1 MTDIQAVTTDRAP
14 IPRGPYSPAIRAGT
28 MVFVAGQVPLDPA
41 TNQPVEG
48 SIEDQTRRVLENMAA
63 ILEATG
69 SSMARV
75 VKVTIF
81 LADIGDFAAVN
92 GVYASYFTDTP
103 PARSTVAGTL
113 PSGFRLMIDAIAVD

>member
-1 MTDIQAVTTDRAP
+1 MTEIRAITTDRAP

-48 SIEDQTRRVLENMAA
+48 SIEDQTRRVMENIAA
-63 ILEATG
+63 ILEAAG
-69 SSMARV
+69 SSLARV

-92 GVYASYFTDTP
+92 GVYASYFTGTP
-103 PARSTVAGTL
+103 PARSTIAGTL

>member
-1 MTDIQAVTTDRAP
+1 MTEIQAITTDRAP
-14 IPRGPYSPAIRAGT
+14 IPRGPYSPAVRAGT

-41 TNQPVEG
+41 TNTPVEG
-48 SIEDQTRRVLENMAA
+48 SIEDQTRRVLDNMAA
-63 ILEATG
+63 ILEAAG
-69 SSMARV
+69 SSLARV

-92 GVYASYFTDTP
+92 GVYASYFTGTP
-103 PARSTVAGTL
+103 PARSTVAGAL

>member
-1 MTDIQAVTTDRAP
+1 MTDIQAITTDRAP
-14 IPRGPYSPAIRAGT
+14 IPRGPYSLAIRAGG

-41 TNQPVEG
+41 TNQPVLG
-48 SIEDQTRRVLENMAA
+48 GIEEQTRRVMDNIAA
-63 ILEATG
+63 ILEAAG
-69 SSMARV
+69 SSLDRV
-75 VKVTIF
+75 VKATIF

-92 GVYASYFTDTP
+92 GVYAEYFRGTP

>member
-1 MTDIQAVTTDRAP
+1 MTDIQAITTDRAP
-14 IPRGPYSPAIRAGT
+14 IPRGPYSPAIRAGG

-41 TNQPVEG
+41 TNQPVVG
-48 SIEDQTRRVLENMAA
+48 SIEEQARRVMENIAA
-63 ILEATG
+63 ILEAAG
-69 SSMARV
+69 SSLDRV
-75 VKVTIF
+75 VKATIF

-92 GVYASYFTDTP
+92 GVYAEYFKNRP

>member
-1 MTDIQAVTTDRAP
+1 MTDIQAITTDRAP
-14 IPRGPYSPAIRAGT
+14 IPRGPYSPAIRAGG

-41 TNQPVEG
+41 TNAPVEG
-48 SIEDQTRRVLENMAA
+48 SIEEQTRRVLDNMKA
-63 ILEATG
+63 ILDAAG
-69 SSMARV
+69 SSLDRV

-92 GVYASYFTDTP
+92 GVYATYFTGTP
-103 PARSTVAGTL
+103 PARSTVAGAL

>member
-1 MTDIQAVTTDRAP
+1 MTDIQVIRTERAP
-14 IPRGPYSPAIRAGT
+14 IPRGPYSPAIRAGN

-48 SIEDQTRRVLENMAA
+48 SIEEQTRRVMENVKA

-69 SSMARV
+69 SSLERV
-75 VKVTIF
+75 VKATIF

-92 GVYASYFTDTP
+92 GVYAEYFAGTP

>member
-1 MTDIQAVTTDRAP
+1 MTEIRAITTDRAP
-14 IPRGPYSPAIRAGT
+14 IARGPYSPAVRAGT

-41 TNQPVEG
+41 TNTPVEG
-48 SIEDQTRRVLENMAA
+48 NIEDQTRRTLENMKA
-63 ILEATG
+63 ILEAAG
-69 SSMARV
+69 SSLARV

-92 GVYASYFTDTP
+92 GVYASYFTATP
-103 PARSTVAGTL
+103 PARSTVAGAL

>member
-1 MTDIQAVTTDRAP
+1 MTEIQAITTDRAP
-14 IPRGPYSPAIRAGT
+14 IPRGPYSPAVRAGT

-41 TNQPVEG
+41 TDTPVEG
-48 SIEDQTRRVLENMAA
+48 SIEDQTRRVLDNMAA
-63 ILEATG
+63 ILEAAG
-69 SSMARV
+69 SSLARV

-92 GVYASYFTDTP
+92 GVYAEYFKNRP

>member
-1 MTDIQAVTTDRAP
+1 MTDIQAITTDRAP
-14 IPRGPYSPAIRAGT
+14 IPRGPYSPAVRAGT

-41 TNQPVEG
+41 TNTPVEG
-48 SIEDQTRRVLENMAA
+48 SIEDQTRRVLDNMAA
-63 ILEATG
+63 ILEAAG
-69 SSMARV
+69 SSLARV

-92 GVYASYFTDTP
+92 GVYASYFTGTP
-103 PARSTVAGTL
+103 PARSTVAGAL

>member
-1 MTDIQAVTTDRAP
+1 MADIQAIATDRAP

-41 TNQPVEG
+41 TNTPVEG
-48 SIEDQTRRVLENMAA
+48 SIEDQTRRTLENMKA
-63 ILEATG
+63 ILEAAG
-69 SSMARV
+69 SSLERV

-81 LADIGDFAAVN
+81 LADIDDFAAVN
-92 GVYASYFTDTP
+92 GVYAGYFPGTP
-103 PARSTVAGTL
+103 PARSTIAGTL

>member
-1 MTDIQAVTTDRAP
+1 MTDIKAITTDRAP
-14 IPRGPYSPAIRAGT
+14 IPRGPYSPAVRAGS

-41 TNQPVEG
+41 TNQPVGG
-48 SIEDQTRRVLENMAA
+48 SIEDQARRTLENMKA
-63 ILEATG
+63 ILEAAG
-69 SSMARV
+69 SSMERV

-92 GVYASYFTDTP
+92 GVYAGYFTGTP